1 MRILIVDDESLN
13 RFLLV
18 HMLEQQGYTDCH
30 EAENGEQ
37 ALEVARQIE
46 PDLVLLD
53 VMMPGLSGYDV
64 APRLKEMAGEAY
76 LPIIFITSLDDPE
89 SLVRCLEV
97 GGDDFASKPF
107 DKVILAAKI
116 RAHGRIRSLSKHVEQ
131 QNQELRF
138 HQANVE
144 HQHGIVE
151 HIFSNAIVNRQDVE
165 QYFDFNVSPAEDFNG
180 DVFLCESS
188 PKGGLYFLVG
198 DFTGHGLASAIG
210 ALPVTRAFQAM
221 AKKGI
226 SVAEMANTLNNTL
239 LSLLPADM
247 FFAAAIVEVST
258 EGNRFTIWNGGL
270 PAMLLKGA
278 DGRLVRRFAPRHMAL
293 GILEQHEFESHCDVY
308 EAAEG
313 DQLMAYSDGIM
324 EITDSNGVMLDEEG
338 VTEWF
343 SSAPDISAKTLYDR
357 ALTYLGG
364 AAPADDITVVMF
376 KCQSLEGLRD
386 ESGLSRLPF
395 AITSRLGASELRQD
409 NVLEPLLEM
418 LNSQPGL
425 GWLRSDL
432 FTVLT
437 EMLNNAIEHGL
448 LKIDSSLKSS
458 PEGFME
464 YYTQR
469 ESRMAEL
476 EEGEVIIAVDYK
488 PAQRELH
495 VSVEDSGD
503 GFTVGDAPG
512 GDDIDN
518 AFGRGIML
526 LNELCSQVWHE
537 KGGRKACVIMT
548 L

>member
-1 MRILIVDDESLN
+1 MRILIVDDEPLN
-13 RFLLV
+13 RFMLK
-18 HMLEQQGYTDCH
+18 HMLEQQGYTDCY

-37 ALEVARQIE
+37 ALDIAREID

-53 VMMPGLSGYDV
+53 VMMPGLSGYEV

-76 LPIIFITSLDDPE
+76 LPIIFITSLEDQE

-116 RAHGRIRSLSKHVEQ
+116 RAHGRIRTLSKHVEQ

-144 HQHGIVE
+144 HQHDIVE
-151 HIFSNAIVNRQDVE
+151 HIFSNAVVNRKDVE
-165 QYFDFNVSPAEDFNG
+165 QYFDFKVSPAEDFNG

-188 PKGGLYFLVG
+188 PKGGMYFLVG

-221 AKKGI
+221 ARKGL
-226 SVAEMANTLNNTL
+226 SVAEMAITLNNAL
-239 LSLLPADM
+239 LNLLPTDM

-270 PAMLLKGA
+270 PPMLLKSA

-293 GILEQHEFESHCDVY
+293 GILEENEFESHCDIY

-313 DQLMAYSDGIM
+313 EQLMAYSDGIM
-324 EITDSNGVMLDEEG
+324 EITDSQGRMLDEEG

-343 SSAPDISAKTLYDR
+343 LAAKDVTAASLYDR
-357 ALTYLGG
+357 ALQYLEGEK
-364 AAPADDITVVMF
+364 PADDITVVIF
-376 KCQSLEGLRD
+376 TCQSLLRLRD
-386 ESGLSRLPF
+386 ESLISQFPF
-395 AITSRLGASELRQD
+395 TVTSTLQPHALRQET
-409 NVLEPLLEM
+409 VLEPLLEM
-418 LNSQPGL
+418 LNSQSGL
-425 GWLRSDL
+425 GWIRSDL

-437 EMLNNAIEHGL
+437 ELMNNAIEHGL

-458 PEGFME
+458 PEGFVE
-464 YYTQR
+464 YYMKR
-469 ESRMAEL
+469 ESGLAEL
-476 EEGEVIIAVDYK
+476 ETGHITVSVEYK
-488 PAQRELH
+488 PHQRELY

-503 GFTVGDAPG
+503 GFEYENIPD
-512 GDDIDN
+512 DDINN

-526 LNELCSQVWHE
+526 LRELCQTVWHE
-537 KGGRKACVIMT
+537 NGGRKTCVTMT